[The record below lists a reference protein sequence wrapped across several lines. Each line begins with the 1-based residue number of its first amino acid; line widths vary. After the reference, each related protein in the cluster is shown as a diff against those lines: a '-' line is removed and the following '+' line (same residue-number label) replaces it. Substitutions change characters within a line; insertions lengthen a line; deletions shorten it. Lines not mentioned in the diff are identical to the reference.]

1 MTWEIQLVKWK
12 QKRAKRAKEKEL
24 KRRQKKDLKD
34 VMRQLYRRINFL
46 PEGNFHFIYCNFP
59 ETAEKLK
66 AKGFDVEFRT
76 EFNCLYWYKVG
87 WKE

>member
-1 MTWEIQLVKWK
+1 MTWEIWLIKWK
-12 QKRAKRAKEKEL
+12 QKRAKKAKEKEL

-34 VMRQLYRRINFL
+34 VMRQLDRKIKLL
-46 PEGNFHFIYCNFP
+46 PEGNFHFIYCDFP

-66 AKGFDVEFRT
+66 TKGFDVEFRT
-76 EFNCLYWYKVG
+76 ESDCRYWYKVS